1 MSPPPFSL
9 ARRAHFRQTQ
19 RMTIDGENIRGDA
32 RVTWSE
38 LAGGE
43 VTDELLRAV
52 CGAYA
57 IVASADGHVAD
68 DEVATF
74 LGMVR
79 QDERFP
85 FINPRRLE
93 DVFRELTAAIL
104 EDGVKGRAL
113 AFGAIEKFK
122 GDAECSTIIIGAAQ
136 MSIVADG
143 VLEEVEEAVLAQ
155 ICWALGV
162 DPAGY

>member
-1 MSPPPFSL
+1 MS
-9 ARRAHFRQTQ
+9 
-19 RMTIDGENIRGDA
+19 IDGENLRGDT

-43 VTDELLRAV
+43 VTDELMRAV

-57 IVASADGHVAD
+57 IIACSDGEVAD
-68 DEVATF
+68 EEVEAF
-74 LGMVR
+74 LGLVR

-85 FINPRRLE
+85 FINPKLLE
-93 DVFRELTAAIL
+93 TVFRELTSAIL

-122 GDAECSTIIIGAAQ
+122 GDTERSEIVIRAAQ
-136 MSIVADG
+136 LGIVADG
-143 VLEEVEEAVLAQ
+143 VLEPVEEAALAQ
-155 ICWALGV
+155 ICRALGV